1 VSKTLIE
8 DDHRVEERCAVMS
21 ICIGCVVAAGSFLSV
36 EGLGRV
42 SAWLAE
48 RKRQRAMQEVLD
60 EPSEQE
66 AEPTTS
72 RESLVASRDEETMT
86 AFER

>member
-1 VSKTLIE
+1 
-8 DDHRVEERCAVMS
+8 MS

-48 RKRQRAMQEVLD
+48 RKRQRAMHEVLD
-60 EPSEQE
+60 ESSEQE
-66 AEPTTS
+66 AESTAS
-72 RESLVASRDEETMT
+72 SENLGASRDEGAMT